1 MVAEMRRVLASPGRL
16 VVLTNE
22 PQGIDPLDLTCVEQI
37 EISLFGQRPT
47 ILVFSSTPTS
57 RVKG

>member
-37 EISLFGQRPT
+37 EISLFGQHPT

-57 RVKG
+57 HIKG